1 MSIVSRCIAKGNNM
15 KMGIAS
21 GFFALCTVALC
32 SSPVQA
38 ANERL
43 QRDHVLYELSLKGQP
58 SGEHA
63 QIINATVNYSNTT
76 VGGPTF
82 TRQVGNCT
90 GLSGVGVGV
99 NYHVQP
105 FSVDTA
111 GAYDVTSVQD
121 LGWDGYLFV
130 YQNAFDPLNSGTN
143 CLAGNDDGSGIGTSD
158 ILGVALTA
166 GTSYFAVTTGFDPT
180 ESGTFTNTISGPGN
194 IALGGVGP
202 QADLSL
208 SKTAPGGVVLGG
220 PFVYSLGAGNAGPDP
235 ATAVTVSDTLPAGV
249 SFVSSSC
256 GATEAA
262 GTVTWNIGN
271 LANGAAA
278 NCDITVTVA
287 GSVCPAISNT
297 ASISGAEGD
306 PSLANNSATS
316 ANGGGNLVA
325 DPGFETGSPNA
336 AWAEAS
342 TNFGTPIC
350 DAGGC
355 GLGSGTGPHTGTFW
369 TWFGGFSGGVESG
382 SVSQSLTIPTG
393 STDISFWAE
402 FPVCAT
408 ANGASDFVRLT
419 IDGSEVWREDANSA
433 RCNVIGYS
441 LVTVPLGVFADGAAH
456 SISFE
461 STTVGGTATN
471 LFIDDVAILSAP
483 VCGNAVVLL
492 PALPVPGLNG
502 LGLLG
507 LVLVLGVGGL
517 LLIRVRSLH

>member
-1 MSIVSRCIAKGNNM
+1 MAIAG
-15 KMGIAS
+15 
-21 GFFALCTVALC
+21 GFFALCTVALATG
-32 SSPVQA
+32 SAQA

-43 QRDHVLYELSLKGQP
+43 QRDPVLYELSLKGQP

-76 VGGPTF
+76 VGGPTY
-82 TRQVGNCT
+82 TRVLSDCAT
-90 GLSGVGVGV
+90 PSGVGVGV

-105 FSVDTA
+105 FTVDAT

-121 LGWDGYLFV
+121 GGWDGYLFV
-130 YQNAFDPLNSGTN
+130 YQNAFDPLNPATN
-143 CLAGNDDGSGIGTSD
+143 CLAGNDDGVGGIGTSD

-166 GTSYFAVTTGFDPT
+166 GTPYLAVTTGFEPAD
-180 ESGTFTNTISGPGN
+180 SGTFTNTITGPGN
-194 IALGGVGP
+194 IALGGAGP
-202 QADLSL
+202 QADLNL

-235 ATAVTVSDTLPAGV
+235 ATAVTVTDTLPAGV

-256 GATEAA
+256 GASEAG

-325 DPGFETGSPNA
+325 DPGFETGTPNA

-350 DAGGC
+350 DAAGC
-355 GLGSGTGPHTGTFW
+355 GVGGGTGPHSGTFW
-369 TWFGGFSGGVESG
+369 TWFGGFGGGVESG
-382 SVSQSLTIPTG
+382 SVSQSLTIPAG

-402 FPVCAT
+402 FPACEV
-408 ANGASDFVRLT
+408 ANGANDFVRLT

-433 RCNVIGYS
+433 RCNVVGYS
-441 LVTVPLGVFADGAAH
+441 LVTIPLGAFADGAAH

-471 LFIDDVAILSAP
+471 FFIDDVAILSAP
-483 VCGNAVVLL
+483 ACGTAGVLL
-492 PALPVPGLNG
+492 PAVLVPSLNG

-507 LVLVLGVGGL
+507 LGLALGIGGL
-517 LLIRVRSLH
+517 LLIRVRGLH